1 MAYLAKMDEVLER
14 CARGEVGQVDGD
26 SRLLMRK
33 QTNKQKQDM
42 TNEITM
48 PWRQCEDYCAV

>member
-1 MAYLAKMDEVLER
+1 MDEVLER

-26 SRLLMRK
+26 PGLLMRK